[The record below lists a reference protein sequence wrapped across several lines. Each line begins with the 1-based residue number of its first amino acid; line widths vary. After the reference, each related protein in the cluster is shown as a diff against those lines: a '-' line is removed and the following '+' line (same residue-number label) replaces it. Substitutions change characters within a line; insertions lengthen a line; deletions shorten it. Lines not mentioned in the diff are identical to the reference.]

1 MKHTDLYA
9 KYQALD
15 AQERRELVA
24 AVKAHGGEYIFPK
37 CDEDGDDNRPVV
49 CASFKHADDPG
60 DYTVTR
66 VAVDDEYGALSLFT
80 DAPKMMRH
88 LKICCTT
95 SNSIT
100 SATSP
105 QPFQKRIRSRTFPRP
120 LNNTC

>member
-15 AQERRELVA
+15 AQERRELIA
-24 AVKAHGGEYIFPK
+24 AVKAHGGEYSFPK

-66 VAVDDEYGALSLFT
+66 VAVDDEYGALSIYGCPKDDETFEDLLYYIEFHHISYITAAIPET
-80 DAPKMMRH
+80 DTVKDVSETV
-88 LKICCTT
+88 K
-95 SNSIT
+95 
-100 SATSP
+100 
-105 QPFQKRIRSRTFPRP
+105 
-120 LNNTC
+120 